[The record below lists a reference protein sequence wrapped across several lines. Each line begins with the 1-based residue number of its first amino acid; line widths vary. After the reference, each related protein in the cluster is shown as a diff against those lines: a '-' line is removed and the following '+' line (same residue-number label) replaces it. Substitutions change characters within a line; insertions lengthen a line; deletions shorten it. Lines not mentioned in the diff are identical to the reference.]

1 MTRWSPKGSITAQI
15 LIDIVHT
22 LDHLGV
28 FDRSGGKIPFLL
40 LDGHG
45 SRFALDF
52 LQYIMDPLHE
62 WAICIGVPY
71 GTALWQVG
79 DASEQN
85 GAYKMA
91 LARAKENLIKEK
103 IRKCM
108 PPTIE
113 PYEIVPLLNTAWG
126 KSFGHPIS
134 NKKAIAD

>member
-1 MTRWSPKGSITAQI
+1 MTRWSPKGSITAQT

-22 LDHLGV
+22 LDHRRVFNRLG
-28 FDRSGGKIPFLL
+28 GQIPFLL
-40 LDGHG
+40 LNGHG

-62 WAICIGVPY
+62 WAVCIDVPY

-79 DASEQN
+79 DASKQN

-103 IRKCM
+103 NQEVHA
-108 PPTIE
+108 T
-113 PYEIVPLLNTAWG
+113 Y
-126 KSFGHPIS
+126 H
-134 NKKAIAD
+134 